1 MHAEGDTLCMI
12 YKDVRGRHKSKF
24 RRVLLL
30 CVIYNK
36 LLTSMNLYLHLGK

>member
-1 MHAEGDTLCMI
+1 MHAEGYTLCMI
-12 YKDVRGRHKSKF
+12 YKDVLGRHKSKC
-24 RRVLLL
+24 RRALLL